1 MAALVL
7 VPLNAAMM
15 LSIPVEG
22 THYLTD
28 MLMGL
33 IVALVAISLARACT
47 ELFARRAPLA
57 Y

>member
-1 MAALVL
+1 VL

-47 ELFARRAPLA
+47 ELFARHAG